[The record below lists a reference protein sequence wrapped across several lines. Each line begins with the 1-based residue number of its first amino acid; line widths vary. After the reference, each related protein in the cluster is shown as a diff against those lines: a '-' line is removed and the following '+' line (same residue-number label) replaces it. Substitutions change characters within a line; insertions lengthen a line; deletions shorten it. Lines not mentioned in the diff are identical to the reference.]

1 GFQPVPLASAAKPH
15 ANAGNRITYLNNAAL
30 NHAQRFRGNR
40 IHTAKYTVLTFV
52 PKNLFEQFRR
62 VANIYFL
69 ILSVLTSMPFSPK
82 NPVSLIG
89 TFLAVL
95 VFSAAKEG
103 YEDYIRHL
111 SDADINTR
119 HVDVLA
125 DVASS
130 SSSSAPPPP
139 PLRPSESSQSPS
151 PSITLPLL
159 QFPVKTI
166 KWHQLQV
173 GDLVLLRKNDEVPAD
188 CLLLATSDADSGVC
202 SIDSANLDGESSL
215 KTLYAVNGGMPPEAL
230 ASLRGRVEHE
240 SPTASLA
247 SFRGTLHVASATPV
261 LLTTVMLTMNRCLY
275 FVFFVQGLLCTVNV
289 IAMLTWSHSSRTPYL
304 YTPNT
309 SSSSSANGGQVYLT
323 FLVAYSNL
331 IPISLYVGI
340 EVVKLIQKY
349 LVEHDT
355 DMALVVATRSSP
367 PRTATPPS
375 PPDQGGPLPPSS
387 SSSPSSYSSFAECRT
402 SNLVEELG
410 QVQLV
415 FTDKTGT
422 LTCNEMVFAAC
433 AIVGTGRAFSFDRP
447 RRLDTRVPP
456 APPCPTTHARPR
468 LHLPSLVLPRLTTST
483 GTRVSGTLGNKF
495 TSYNR
500 ASESTVVDVQ
510 FLNQASLLVPATTA
524 RTNVFPLEGSSDAW
538 ASLYDSCGQHPRVRQ
553 RQLDFWLCLALCHS
567 VAPETDDDDPTNF
580 MAIRYQASS
589 PDEGAMVAAA
599 RQMGCVPWFHLIV
612 FKGRSAS
619 SVVVWNRLTQ
629 TDETYRVLNVL
640 EFHSA
645 RRRMS
650 IVVRGPDG
658 RLRLFAKGAD
668 AAILKRLAPSS
679 SSHDPDATSASVAW
693 VTHHL
698 TAYSE
703 KGLRTL
709 CVAVRDLDD
718 STYNAWSDSFR
729 AANMLHDHDKRD
741 AHVAAARNAIERDLQ
756 EETAINVGHACHLL
770 SPTSRVHRLSRF
782 KTEGDMYEYFVELI
796 ELLDQPRATKGAP
809 ADKLVQ
815 DVMVLDGE
823 ALALAMLPSTRQTFK
838 AQVVQLVREHVSS
851 MVTLAIG
858 DGANDVS
865 MIQAAHLGIGI
876 CGHEGTAAV
885 RASDYSIAQFRFVG
899 KLLFVHGA
907 WAYHRVCKFILFYFY
922 KNMVVVFTE
931 YWFAW
936 SSGFSGQIFF
946 PDMLSLAYNA
956 LFTSYPCVAGFSL
969 DQHTSTT
976 AVLTFPKLYQI
987 GQLRQSYNE
996 YLFVVHIALAMY
1008 HSALCYFIPQWLLA
1022 HDVAGSDGVVV
1033 GQWGVS
1039 IASFASVVLVVTVRM
1054 LTQVKCFNYVVV
1066 AITVLSVLV
1075 DYGAMLI
1082 LSTPAM
1088 ARVLQQHV
1096 ADLQRNERML
1106 IDAANAAADDRD
1118 RFVTHPQLQAGLALK
1133 ASTTAVPTEIGK
1145 LRADLLAAIATK
1157 ADVTLVDAVHLKK
1170 LDIATFDA
1178 QVRATD
1184 KLRFILEQM
1193 LRDMFATFALHV
1205 ERDVR
1210 DVQALL
1216 DVNEK
1221 RILGALA
1228 GLESAKHD
1236 HSFLCERVRAVER
1249 KTGGGQPKNDAGTF
1263 FRTDDQTTFQSFEA
1277 AVNTLHAESV
1287 VANAATA
1294 QLSAT
1299 IGLFLKTFLVLTS
1312 LLT

>member
-1 GFQPVPLASAAKPH
+1 
-15 ANAGNRITYLNNAAL
+15 
-30 NHAQRFRGNR
+30 
-40 IHTAKYTVLTFV
+40 
-52 PKNLFEQFRR
+52 
-62 VANIYFL
+62 
-69 ILSVLTSMPFSPK
+69 
-82 NPVSLIG
+82 
-89 TFLAVL
+89 
-95 VFSAAKEG
+95 
-103 YEDYIRHL
+103 
-111 SDADINTR
+111 
-119 HVDVLA
+119 
-125 DVASS
+125 
-130 SSSSAPPPP
+130 
-139 PLRPSESSQSPS
+139 
-151 PSITLPLL
+151 
-159 QFPVKTI
+159 
-166 KWHQLQV
+166 
-173 GDLVLLRKNDEVPAD
+173 
-188 CLLLATSDADSGVC
+188 
-202 SIDSANLDGESSL
+202 
-215 KTLYAVNGGMPPEAL
+215 
-230 ASLRGRVEHE
+230 
-240 SPTASLA
+240 
-247 SFRGTLHVASATPV
+247 
-261 LLTTVMLTMNRCLY
+261 
-275 FVFFVQGLLCTVNV
+275 
-289 IAMLTWSHSSRTPYL
+289 
-304 YTPNT
+304 
-309 SSSSSANGGQVYLT
+309 
-323 FLVAYSNL
+323 
-331 IPISLYVGI
+331 
-340 EVVKLIQKY
+340 
-349 LVEHDT
+349 
-355 DMALVVATRSSP
+355 
-367 PRTATPPS
+367 
-375 PPDQGGPLPPSS
+375 
-387 SSSPSSYSSFAECRT
+387 
-402 SNLVEELG
+402 
-410 QVQLV
+410 
-415 FTDKTGT
+415 
-422 LTCNEMVFAAC
+422 MVFAAC

-599 RQMGCVPWFHLIV
+599 RQMGCVRWFHLIV

-679 SSHDPDATSASVAW
+679 SSHDPDATSSSVAW

-729 AANMLHDHDKRD
+729 AANMIHDHDKRD

-885 RASDYSIAQFRFVG
+885 RASDYSIAQFRFVA

-1066 AITVLSVLV
+1066 AITVFSVLV

-1088 ARVLQQHV
+1088 ARVLQPHAHSVMFVLLVQPRFYLSV
-1096 ADLQRNERML
+1096 AVTTTMS
-1106 IDAANAAADDRD
+1106 
-1118 RFVTHPQLQAGLALK
+1118 FVTDLAGQYIQRQCFPTPQDIANELHHDSGAVTA
-1133 ASTTAVPTEIGK
+1133 ASTNLP
-1145 LRADLLAAIATK
+1145 
-1157 ADVTLVDAVHLKK
+1157 
-1170 LDIATFDA
+1170 
-1178 QVRATD
+1178 
-1184 KLRFILEQM
+1184 
-1193 LRDMFATFALHV
+1193 
-1205 ERDVR
+1205 
-1210 DVQALL
+1210 
-1216 DVNEK
+1216 
-1221 RILGALA
+1221 
-1228 GLESAKHD
+1228 S
-1236 HSFLCERVRAVER
+1236 
-1249 KTGGGQPKNDAGTF
+1249 
-1263 FRTDDQTTFQSFEA
+1263 TTT
-1277 AVNTLHAESV
+1277 TLHNIV
-1287 VANAATA
+1287 
-1294 QLSAT
+1294 QPMH
-1299 IGLFLKTFLVLTS
+1299 
-1312 LLT
+1312 

>member
-1 GFQPVPLASAAKPH
+1 MMQGFQPVPLASAAKPH

-261 LLTTVMLTMNRCLY
+261 LLTLNQVLLRGCSIRHSKWAVGVVLYAGHDTKSFLNGSAPPYKSSTVMLTMNRCLY

-599 RQMGCVPWFHLIV
+599 RQMGIV

-756 EETAINVGHACHLL
+756 LLGMTAIEDRLQEGVPDTIRRLLAAGIRVWVLTGDKEETAINVGHACHLL

-823 ALALAMLPSTRQTFK
+823 ALALAMLPSTRQTFVSVALRCRACICCRVSPKQK

-885 RASDYSIAQFRFVG
+885 RASDYSIAQFRFVA

-969 DQHTSTT
+969 D
-976 AVLTFPKLYQI
+976 QI

-1088 ARVLQQHV
+1088 ARVLQPHAHSV
-1096 ADLQRNERML
+1096 MFVLLVEPRFYLSVVVTTTMS
-1106 IDAANAAADDRD
+1106 
-1118 RFVTHPQLQAGLALK
+1118 FVTDLAGQYIQRQCFPTPQDIANELHHDGGAVTA
-1133 ASTTAVPTEIGK
+1133 ASTNLP
-1145 LRADLLAAIATK
+1145 
-1157 ADVTLVDAVHLKK
+1157 
-1170 LDIATFDA
+1170 
-1178 QVRATD
+1178 
-1184 KLRFILEQM
+1184 
-1193 LRDMFATFALHV
+1193 
-1205 ERDVR
+1205 
-1210 DVQALL
+1210 
-1216 DVNEK
+1216 
-1221 RILGALA
+1221 
-1228 GLESAKHD
+1228 S
-1236 HSFLCERVRAVER
+1236 
-1249 KTGGGQPKNDAGTF
+1249 
-1263 FRTDDQTTFQSFEA
+1263 TTTTT
-1277 AVNTLHAESV
+1277 TLHNIV
-1287 VANAATA
+1287 
-1294 QLSAT
+1294 QPMH
-1299 IGLFLKTFLVLTS
+1299 
-1312 LLT
+1312 